1 MDPKDATREILANLM
16 VGRDVEL
23 KVVKGP
29 ADPKDIVLSIKDLHV
44 RDDRGHMAVKNVNL
58 EVRAGEIVALAGV
71 QGNGQTELVEAIV
84 GLRVVDSGELLIE
97 GKSIT
102 RASPRQVSDMGVA
115 HVPEDRMRD
124 GLIGAMTVAENFILD
139 TYHREPY
146 SKGGRLNAKAIEER
160 ATIAVKDYDVRTPGI
175 DTFAGSLSGGNQQK
189 VVVAREFSRP
199 VTLVVAAQ
207 PTRGLLVVK
216 NTGPYRMTEDLRDQ
230 SIATPDP
237 IAVAALAVQ
246 ADMAALGLRRDIDYQ
261 IMDYGSHLNAV
272 MQVIN
277 GRTAAAMLGLHP
289 YKLLPAEIRK
299 QLRIVAET
307 TPLSSLMYLT
317 HPRLR
322 DQEANAIRRALLDF
336 ATTPQGKAFLQ
347 HGGYGGF
354 VPVDGN
360 ELRAFR
366 PYALQAEK
374 MMQVAH

>member
-1 MDPKDATREILANLM
+1 MHRFFPRPSLSRLYAHAFAHITSQHLP
-16 VGRDVEL
+16 GRAVHASARVRAIGHRL
-23 KVVKGP
+23 P
-29 ADPKDIVLSIKDLHV
+29 AWVPWLRFVVLS
-44 RDDRGHMAVKNVNL
+44 G
-58 EVRAGEIVALAGV
+58 ALAFMLIANAHSETDTDTPLIFGV
-71 QGNGQTELVEAIV
+71 FPNMTAKQTLEIYQPLAREMEKRLRRRVAIYSARDFKTFVERTRQG
-84 GLRVVDSGELLIE
+84 
-97 GKSIT
+97 
-102 RASPRQVSDMGVA
+102 
-115 HVPEDRMRD
+115 
-124 GLIGAMTVAENFILD
+124 
-139 TYHREPY
+139 
-146 SKGGRLNAKAIEER
+146 
-160 ATIAVKDYDVRTPGI
+160 DYDILLTAPHLAWLARQ
-175 DTFAGSLSGGNQQK
+175 DAGY
-189 VVVAREFSRP
+189 RP
-199 VTLVVAAQ
+199 LLKYAQ

-216 NTGPYRMTEDLRDQ
+216 STGPYRIAEDLRDQ
-230 SIATPDP
+230 NIATPDS

-299 QLRIVAET
+299 QLRIVVET
-307 TPLSSLMYLT
+307 APLSSLMYLT

-322 DQEANAIRRALLDF
+322 DQEANAVRRALLDF
-336 ATTPQGKAFLQ
+336 ASTPEGKVFLQ

>member
-1 MDPKDATREILANLM
+1 MHRFFPRPSLSRLYAHALAHITSQHLP
-16 VGRDVEL
+16 GRAVHASARVRAMGHRL
-23 KVVKGP
+23 P
-29 ADPKDIVLSIKDLHV
+29 AWVPWLRFVVLSASLAFMLIADAHSETDTDTPLIFGVFPNMTAKQTLEIYQPLAREMEKRLRRRV
-44 RDDRGHMAVKNVNL
+44 AIYSARDFKTFVERT
-58 EVRAGEIVALAGV
+58 R
-71 QGNGQTELVEAIV
+71 QG
-84 GLRVVDSGELLIE
+84 
-97 GKSIT
+97 
-102 RASPRQVSDMGVA
+102 
-115 HVPEDRMRD
+115 
-124 GLIGAMTVAENFILD
+124 
-139 TYHREPY
+139 
-146 SKGGRLNAKAIEER
+146 
-160 ATIAVKDYDVRTPGI
+160 DYDILLTAPHLAWLARQ
-175 DTFAGSLSGGNQQK
+175 DAGY
-189 VVVAREFSRP
+189 RP
-199 VTLVVAAQ
+199 LLKYAQ

-216 NTGPYRMTEDLRDQ
+216 STGPYRIAEDLRGQ
-230 SIATPDP
+230 NIATPDS

-299 QLRIVAET
+299 QLRIVVET
-307 TPLSSLMYLT
+307 APLSSLMYLT

-322 DQEANAIRRALLDF
+322 DQEANAVRRALLDF
-336 ATTPQGKAFLQ
+336 ASTPEGKVFLQ